1 MSFTSLFKNKV
12 VLTVLAIVIGVELLA
27 RFTNIYFYEHTEV
40 FLVNNVRKKMESGTL
55 NHKGLIF
62 GDSRS
67 MSLVPSKESNVY
79 NFSLPAMGARYYTHY
94 LAKYLKAGN
103 TKPEFILFASSPGL
117 IAGGYGDPIVD
128 PALIKYVKPNMGLPE
143 YLETRFVSGLTHKNF
158 VMEGRKESM
167 QKTVS
172 EINWK
177 FFSHRIL
184 HLFSIGEMFGQYKG
198 PELLYVLSSSIPN
211 VFSTYRYRKAL
222 LNVFSYENYKPAEA
236 SMKLDCNCEELYT
249 PQCMAPESNFRDNRW
264 IADKI
269 SFQNGGLNISDRIKP
284 QHALLYR
291 MSQDKLKEE
300 ILAPYKGEPNFDFS
314 AFEDFLKYTQ
324 TRNIQVLY
332 IVMPFPDY
340 IETTGYFPKFWK
352 AFEPLKTKY
361 PHLKVIEF
369 EKQFLKPDLYSDQI
383 HLNCQGAQATNEM
396 FRKLGY

>member
-27 RFTNIYFYEHTEV
+27 RFTDIYFYEHTEV

-55 NHKGLIF
+55 NYKGLIF

-67 MSLVPSKESNVY
+67 MSLIPSKESNLY
-79 NFSLPAMGARYYTHY
+79 NFSLPAMGARYYPHY

-103 TKPEFILFASSPGL
+103 KKPEFILFASSPGL
-117 IAGGYGDPIVD
+117 IAGGYGNPIVD
-128 PALIKYVKPNMGLPE
+128 PALIKYVKPNMELPE
-143 YLETRFVSGLTHKNF
+143 YLETRFISGLTYKNF
-158 VMEGRKESM
+158 IMESGSESM

-184 HLFSIGEMFGQYKG
+184 HLFSIREMFDQYKG
-198 PELLYVLSSSIPN
+198 PELLYVLSASIPN

-236 SMKLDCNCEELYT
+236 TMKLDCGCEELYT
-249 PQCMAPESNFRDNRW
+249 PQCMAPESNVRDNRW
-264 IADKI
+264 IANKI

-284 QHALLYR
+284 QHALLYQ

-300 ILAPYKGEPNFDFS
+300 ILSPYKEEPHFDFS
-314 AFEDFLKYTQ
+314 AFEDFLRYTESQ
-324 TRNIQVLY
+324 NIQVFYL
-332 IVMPFPDY
+332 VMPFPDY
-340 IETTGYFPKFWK
+340 IEGTGYFSKFWK
-352 AFEPLKTKY
+352 AFAPLQTKY
-361 PHLKVIEF
+361 PHLKVLEF
-369 EKQFLKPDLYSDQI
+369 EKPFLKPDFYSDQI
-383 HLNCQGAQATNEM
+383 HLNCQGAKVTNEM
-396 FRKLGY
+396 FRKLGF